1 MTFMKYEGKESESM
15 IGFRRPSSRRRGR
28 RLVAIAAALLPAFL
42 SPALRA
48 QAGPLFPQPFRV
60 EHHLV
65 QDDGDGSRFVG
76 ESVVDTYGG
85 SWIVSQRPDGA
96 RLIVDLARR
105 ELTEVQPEKGT
116 YWTLSFDRLAEL
128 QVRLR
133 QAQGLA
139 RRSGDGE
146 DDEKSARANSSR
158 TTATAGGS
166 AGAREGAEADL
177 LITEAPVADKSLAA
191 APSSS
196 SSSSSAAVSGGAP
209 SERPGVKHLR
219 VASRQAPGAVAADVW
234 VDPALRL
241 TPSAQA
247 AIGALETALAGPAAS
262 SPSTA
267 GTDKAGGAS
276 EAPAPV
282 SPAGLLAVVRDHTGG
297 ALPVRTVRALLR
309 DEDGAATASV
319 EDVATRVEPLDR
331 FPTELA
337 EVPEGARRVPHP
349 LEATVRFLEEEA
361 VRNAA
366 LSGVDGGRP

>member
-1 MTFMKYEGKESESM
+1 MTFEGKESESM
-15 IGFRRPSSRRRGR
+15 IGFRSAFSRRRGR
-28 RLVAIAAALLPAFL
+28 WLVATAAALLPAFL

-48 QAGPLFPQPFRV
+48 QTGPLFPQPFRV

-85 SWIVSQRPDGA
+85 SWIVSQRPDGN

-133 QAQGLA
+133 QAQGLSRGA
-139 RRSGDGE
+139 GDSGGDAA
-146 DDEKSARANSSR
+146 SARDNSR
-158 TTATAGGS
+158 TVAAAGSS
-166 AGAREGAEADL
+166 ARDAAEAGL
-177 LITEAPVADKSLAA
+177 LITDAPVADRSLAA

-196 SSSSSAAVSGGAP
+196 GVVAGEAP
-209 SERPGVKHLR
+209 SQRPGVKHLR
-219 VASRQAPGAVAADVW
+219 VASRQAPDAVAADVW

-247 AIGALETALAGPAAS
+247 AIGALETALAVPAAS
-262 SPSTA
+262 SPSTT
-267 GTDKAGGAS
+267 GTDKAGVSDAQ
-276 EAPAPV
+276 APPV
-282 SPAGLLAVVRDHTGG
+282 SPAHLLAAVRAHTGG
-297 ALPVRTVRALLR
+297 ALPVRTVRTLLR
-309 DEDGAATASV
+309 AEDGSAMASV

-349 LEATVRFLEEEA
+349 LEATVRFLEEDA
-361 VRNAA
+361 ARNAA
-366 LSGVDGGRP
+366 MSGVDGGRP

>member
-1 MTFMKYEGKESESM
+1 MTFMRSEGKESESM
-15 IGFRRPSSRRRGR
+15 IGFRRLFSRRRGK
-28 RLVAIAAALLPAFL
+28 RLVAIAAALLPALL

-158 TTATAGGS
+158 TTATPGGS

-196 SSSSSAAVSGGAP
+196 AAVGGGAP
-209 SERPGVKHLR
+209 SERPGVKHLH
-219 VASRQAPGAVAADVW
+219 VASRRAPGAVAADVW

-267 GTDKAGGAS
+267 GIDKAGGAS
-276 EAPAPV
+276 EALAPV
-282 SPAGLLAVVRDHTGG
+282 SPAGLLAAVRIHTGG
-297 ALPVRTVRALLR
+297 ALPVHTVRALLR

-366 LSGVDGGRP
+366 LSGADGGRP

>member
-1 MTFMKYEGKESESM
+1 MTFEGKESESM
-15 IGFRRPSSRRRGR
+15 MGLCRFSSRRRSR
-28 RLVAIAAALLPAFL
+28 RAVAIAVALLPAL
-42 SPALRA
+42 VSPALRA
-48 QAGPLFPQPFRV
+48 QTGPLFPQPFRV
-60 EHHLV
+60 EHHVV

-85 SWIVSQRPDGA
+85 SWIVSQRPDGN
-96 RLIVDLARR
+96 RLIIDLARR
-105 ELTEVQPEKGT
+105 ELTEVQPEKGI

-139 RRSGDGE
+139 RGAGDE
-146 DDEKSARANSSR
+146 DGAKSARATSSP
-158 TTATAGGS
+158 AAAAAGGS
-166 AGAREGAEADL
+166 AAARAGVDGAL

-191 APSSS
+191 ASSPSG
-196 SSSSSAAVSGGAP
+196 AVAGAP

-219 VASRQAPGAVAADVW
+219 IASRQAPDAIAADVW

-241 TPSAQA
+241 TPAAQA
-247 AIGALETALAGPAAS
+247 AIGALETALAVPAAS
-262 SPSTA
+262 SPSAA
-267 GTDKAGGAS
+267 GTDKVGAS
-276 EAPAPV
+276 EPPAPV
-282 SPAGLLAVVRDHTGG
+282 SPADLLAAVRAHSGG

-309 DEDGAATASV
+309 DEDGTATASV
-319 EDVATRVEPLDR
+319 EDVATRVELLDR

-361 VRNAA
+361 ERNAA
-366 LSGVDGGRP
+366 LSGIDGGRP

>member
-1 MTFMKYEGKESESM
+1 MTFEGKESESM
-15 IGFRRPSSRRRGR
+15 IGFRSAFSRRRGR
-28 RLVAIAAALLPAFL
+28 WLVATATALLPALL

-48 QAGPLFPQPFRV
+48 QTGPLFPQPFRV

-85 SWIVSQRPDGA
+85 SWIVSQRPDGN

-105 ELTEVQPEKGT
+105 ELTEVQSGKGT

-128 QVRLR
+128 QARLR
-133 QAQGLA
+133 QAQGLSRGA
-139 RRSGDGE
+139 GDSGD
-146 DDEKSARANSSR
+146 DAASARDNSR
-158 TTATAGGS
+158 TAADSGS
-166 AGAREGAEADL
+166 SARDGAEGGL
-177 LITEAPVADKSLAA
+177 LITDAPVADRSLAA

-196 SSSSSAAVSGGAP
+196 SSSGSIGGGSP
-209 SERPGVKHLR
+209 RERPGVKHLR
-219 VASRQAPGAVAADVW
+219 VASRQAPDAVAADVW

-241 TPSAQA
+241 TPAAQA
-247 AIGALETALAGPAAS
+247 AMGALETALAVPAAS
-262 SPSTA
+262 SPSTT
-267 GTDKAGGAS
+267 GTDKAGVSDAQ
-276 EAPAPV
+276 APPV
-282 SPAGLLAVVRDHTGG
+282 SPTHLLAAVRAHAGG
-297 ALPVRTVRALLR
+297 ALPVRTVRTLLR
-309 DEDGAATASV
+309 AEDGSATASV

-361 VRNAA
+361 ARNSA
-366 LSGVDGGRP
+366 LSGADGGRP

>member
-1 MTFMKYEGKESESM
+1 MTLMKLEGKESESM
-15 IGFRRPSSRRRGR
+15 IGFRRSSSRRRGG
-28 RLVAIAAALLPAFL
+28 RLIAIAAALLPALL

-48 QAGPLFPQPFRV
+48 QTGPLFPQPFRV
-60 EHHLV
+60 EHHVV

-85 SWIVSQRPDGA
+85 SWIVSQRPDGN

-133 QAQGLA
+133 QAQGLGPRGGDNEDGA
-139 RRSGDGE
+139 R
-146 DDEKSARANSSR
+146 SARASSSR
-158 TTATAGGS
+158 TTAASGS
-166 AGAREGAEADL
+166 TGARDGVDADL
-177 LITEAPVADKSLAA
+177 LITDAPVADKSLAA

-196 SSSSSAAVSGGAP
+196 VAAAVGGGAP

-219 VASRQAPGAVAADVW
+219 IASRQAPGAVAADVW

-247 AIGALETALAGPAAS
+247 AIGALETALAVPAAS
-262 SPSTA
+262 SPSAA
-267 GTDKAGGAS
+267 GTDKAGAS
-276 EAPAPV
+276 DAQAPPV
-282 SPAGLLAVVRDHTGG
+282 SPARLLAAVRNHTGG

-309 DEDGAATASV
+309 DDDGTATASV

-349 LEATVRFLEEEA
+349 LEATVRFLEAEA
-361 VRNAA
+361 ARNAA
-366 LSGVDGGRP
+366 LSGTDGSRP